1 MESTE
6 STRKKR
12 DKMKQIDQTQG
23 DEQLVNQNQ
32 QISNTTTGAKIYRKL
47 LQTPLGF
54 ENSMILTTS
63 RFTPEPTN
71 EQMQSTETY
80 HQKVSTT
87 ESYYKE
93 FDEIYNNTFV
103 EPLTE
108 NEKEKTMEELYKSNN
123 KLFRLE
129 VNPRY
134 TAGDNLGESSIDEQQ
149 QWLNLYS
156 NNSHTQIS
164 NDGIL
169 TNDAVLDKS
178 MDSTTAQEG
187 RQETNENNTQMN
199 DASEATNAEYLDE
212 EDIDN
217 FLKNEEEGHK
227 EVDSRCI
234 PHINMQ
240 FDSSDQAYDFFNFY
254 AYQAGFS
261 VVKTHNYKS
270 TSKKRQDGKK
280 KKKSNTKQRRKTKVI
295 IRTDC
300 KCVMVV
306 REERKVWKIIRLELN
321 HNHELSPNTEK
332 KFLRSHKNMTEEEKK
347 MIKTLKECNIPIR
360 NMIAILSFLRGGL
373 AALPYT
379 KKDVSNVCTAI
390 NSETRNADMKQVLS
404 YLRNKEQED
413 PDFYYK
419 FQLDE
424 ENKVKNMFWAD
435 GRSIEL
441 YAEYGDIISFDT
453 TYQTNKYNLPFA
465 PFVGITGHG
474 NTCLFGCAFLGDE
487 TTETF
492 KWVFETFLTAMS
504 EKHPQTIITDQDN
517 AMRSAIRQV
526 FKQTKHRNCLFHVKK
541 NCREKTGSTFSD
553 KTKKDLHKDFEDI
566 VNNCLTREE
575 FESLWPQMIEKYSL
589 HNVKYFE
596 HMWKTREQFVPV
608 YFKTD
613 FCPFIQSTALSEG
626 TNARFK
632 RSVGPKHSVMSFMNE
647 YESIN
652 DTIFST
658 EYIKDH
664 ESRTKRPDILW
675 CRNYIEE
682 QALQLYNLS
691 IFEKF
696 QEELIESTRM
706 EMNTIKKG
714 KIYEVFIALNQ
725 TKKEWRPR
733 KYVVITDLP
742 QENYSCICGKFSKDG
757 ILCCH
762 ILKVMLALEIKK
774 IPEKYIIER
783 WRKKERKHTS
793 TSDRPIY
800 NGNSSMLRFNVL
812 SRKSV
817 NIASKASKRK
827 ETYECMLNEIE
838 NLDRKINAMLEDVP
852 ESSSHHQSNTVN
864 NVPADETEEEITVE
878 QEEIADPDIAN
889 TKGRK
894 SVRQRRIVEK
904 IIEKTKNHCSRCG
917 KTNHTIENC
926 PLMQSKSR
934 KLLQQK
940 TAGATG
946 QNQAKQQEKK
956 KADINKEPESTKRI
970 IQASQDPRKR
980 QKTYQSEI

>member
-1 MESTE
+1 
-6 STRKKR
+6 
-12 DKMKQIDQTQG
+12 
-23 DEQLVNQNQ
+23 
-32 QISNTTTGAKIYRKL
+32 
-47 LQTPLGF
+47 
-54 ENSMILTTS
+54 
-63 RFTPEPTN
+63 
-71 EQMQSTETY
+71 
-80 HQKVSTT
+80 
-87 ESYYKE
+87 
-93 FDEIYNNTFV
+93 
-103 EPLTE
+103 
-108 NEKEKTMEELYKSNN
+108 
-123 KLFRLE
+123 
-129 VNPRY
+129 
-134 TAGDNLGESSIDEQQ
+134 
-149 QWLNLYS
+149 
-156 NNSHTQIS
+156 
-164 NDGIL
+164 
-169 TNDAVLDKS
+169 

-270 TSKKRQDGKK
+270 TSKKRQGEVTKYTYNCYRYGKNSDGKK

-526 FKQTKHRNCLFHVKK
+526 FKQTKHKNCLFHVKK

-658 EYIKDH
+658 EYSKDH

-714 KIYEVFIALNQ
+714 RYM
-725 TKKEWRPR
+725 R
-733 KYVVITDLP
+733 
-742 QENYSCICGKFSKDG
+742 
-757 ILCCH
+757 
-762 ILKVMLALEIKK
+762 
-774 IPEKYIIER
+774 
-783 WRKKERKHTS
+783 
-793 TSDRPIY
+793 
-800 NGNSSMLRFNVL
+800 
-812 SRKSV
+812 
-817 NIASKASKRK
+817 
-827 ETYECMLNEIE
+827 
-838 NLDRKINAMLEDVP
+838 
-852 ESSSHHQSNTVN
+852 
-864 NVPADETEEEITVE
+864 
-878 QEEIADPDIAN
+878 
-889 TKGRK
+889 
-894 SVRQRRIVEK
+894 
-904 IIEKTKNHCSRCG
+904 CS
-917 KTNHTIENC
+917 
-926 PLMQSKSR
+926 
-934 KLLQQK
+934 
-940 TAGATG
+940 
-946 QNQAKQQEKK
+946 
-956 KADINKEPESTKRI
+956 
-970 IQASQDPRKR
+970 
-980 QKTYQSEI
+980 